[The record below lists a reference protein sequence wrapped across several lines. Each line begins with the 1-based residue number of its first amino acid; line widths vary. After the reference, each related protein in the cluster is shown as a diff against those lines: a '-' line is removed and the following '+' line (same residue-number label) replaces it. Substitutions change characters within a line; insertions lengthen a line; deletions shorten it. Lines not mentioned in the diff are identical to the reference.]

1 MQLLKKPRYVDES
14 KCIACGL
21 CAEKCPKKVTDTYN
35 AGLKNRKAIYV
46 EYDQAVPLKYAI
58 NPKECIY
65 LTKGKCGNCKKV
77 CPTGAVD
84 YDQKEEV
91 VTLNVGAVVLSPG
104 FKPFDPSRFDNYQ
117 YTKYKNVVTSLE
129 YERILSASGPTMG
142 HLTRIS
148 DHKEPKKI
156 AWLQC
161 IGSRD
166 INRCDNGHCSAVC
179 CMYAVKEAVISKEH
193 EGDHLDCAIFYMD
206 MRTPGKD
213 FEEYYVNARDKKGVR
228 FVRSRIHTI
237 TEVGDTG
244 DLEVRYADEFGEI
257 QVEVFNMIVLSIGLE
272 ADPDTVKLANKLGID
287 LTRSQFCNTS
297 SFEPVN
303 TSREGIYVCG
313 AFQGPKDIPE
323 SIVDASAAATA
334 AGASLT
340 EARGT
345 QTKQAE
351 VVPELNVRGDRP
363 RIGVFVCSCGTNI
376 AGVVDVAAVKAYAE
390 KLPYV
395 EFAANNLFSCSQD
408 TQNKMTEI
416 IKEKNL
422 NRVVVAACTP
432 KTHEGLFQETLLAAG
447 LNKYLFEMA
456 NIRNHNAWVH
466 KEAPELA
473 TQKAKDLVRM
483 AVTKVALFEPLE
495 EAELQLNQT
504 ALVIGGGI
512 SGITTA
518 RNFAAQGFET
528 HIVEKEARLGGQALS
543 LFKTT
548 TGENVQEKLSAL
560 VDEVTQNDK
569 IHVHLN
575 ASIEGVEGFVGNFKT
590 TVNAGGKSQTID
602 HGVAVV
608 ATGATPFATKEYA
621 YGTDPRIITSL
632 DLDKK
637 LIAGDSALKTMN
649 SAVFIQCVGSR
660 EKDRQYC
667 SRVCCTHSIDNALE
681 LKKQNPDMNV
691 YILYRDIRT
700 YGERE
705 YIYKEARKEGVIF
718 IRYSVDNKPVVAVK
732 NGSLTVTVMDHVLR
746 RPLEIE
752 TDLLTLAT
760 AIIPNDNEKLAQF
773 FKLPLNANGFFV
785 ERHAKLGPS
794 EFATDGVFLCGLAH
808 YPKPIPESIGHAQ
821 AATSRAVTLLARKT
835 IHTNGQIAKVDPML
849 CSSCMVCV
857 SVCPYS
863 APSLA
868 KEGRFAGKAE
878 INPVLCKGCGL
889 CVASCRS
896 GAIRHNGFD
905 NSQIFSQIF
914 SLSQVA

>member
-1 MQLLKKPRYVDES
+1 M
-14 KCIACGL
+14 
-21 CAEKCPKKVTDTYN
+21 
-35 AGLKNRKAIYV
+35 
-46 EYDQAVPLKYAI
+46 EYDQAVPLKYVI
-58 NPKECIY
+58 NPDECIY

-84 YDQKEEV
+84 YDQKEETV
-91 VTLNVGAVVLSPG
+91 KLNVGAVVLSPG

-117 YTKYKNVVTSLE
+117 YSNYKNVITSLE
-129 YERILSASGPTMG
+129 FERILSASGPTMG

-148 DHKEPKKI
+148 DQKEPKKI

-161 IGSRD
+161 IGSREL
-166 INRCDNGHCSAVC
+166 NKCDNGHCSAVC
-179 CMYAVKEAVISKEH
+179 CMYAIKEAVIAKEH
-193 EGDHLDCAIFYMD
+193 EGDDLDCAIFYMD

-213 FEEYYVNARDKKGVR
+213 FEEYYVNAKEKKGVR
-228 FVRSRIHTI
+228 FVKSRIHTI
-237 TEVGDTG
+237 VEIPETG
-244 DLEVRYADEFGEI
+244 DLEVRYADENGDI
-257 QVEVFNMIVLSIGLE
+257 QIEVFDMVVLSIGLE
-272 ADPDTVKLANKLGID
+272 ADPNTVKLSEKLGID
-287 LTRSQFCNTS
+287 LTQSHFCNTS
-297 SFEPVN
+297 AFEPVN
-303 TSREGIYVCG
+303 TSREGIFVCG

-334 AGASLT
+334 AGQSLT
-340 EARGT
+340 AARGT
-345 QTKQAE
+345 ETKQAE
-351 VVPELNVRGDRP
+351 MIPELNVKGDRP

-376 AGVVDVAAVKAYAE
+376 AGVVNVDAVKAYAE

-395 EFAANNLFSCSQD
+395 EYAGNNLFSCSQD
-408 TQNKMTEI
+408 TQDKMTEI

-466 KEAPELA
+466 KDAPELA
-473 TQKAKDLVRM
+473 TQKAKDLVRS

-504 ALVIGGGI
+504 ALIIGGGL

-518 RNFAAQGFET
+518 RSFAAQGFET
-528 HIVEKEARLGGQALS
+528 HIIEKDAQLGGQALC
-543 LFKTT
+543 LYKTT
-548 TGENVQEKLSAL
+548 TGENVKEKIVEL
-560 VDEVTQNDK
+560 VDEINGNEK

-575 ASIEGVEGFVGNFKT
+575 ATITSVDGFVGNFKS
-590 TVNAGGKSQTID
+590 TVDENGEAKTIE
-602 HGVAVV
+602 HGVAVI
-608 ATGATPFATKEYA
+608 ATGASPFMPKEYN
-621 YGTDPRIITSL
+621 YGKDPRIITSL

-637 LIAGDSALKTMN
+637 LMVEDPSLKSMN

-660 EKDRQYC
+660 EKERPYC
-667 SRVCCTHSIDNALE
+667 SRVCCTHSVDNALE
-681 LKKQNPDMNV
+681 LKKRNPDMNV
-691 YILYRDIRT
+691 YIIYRDIRT

-718 IRYSVDNKPVVAVK
+718 ICYSVDNKPVVDIK
-732 NGSLTVTVMDHVLR
+732 DGKLTVTVLDHILR

-760 AIIPNDNEKLAQF
+760 AIIPNQNEQLAQF

-808 YPKPIPESIGHAQ
+808 YPKPIPEAIGQAK

-835 IHTNGQIAKVDPML
+835 IHTSGQVAKVDPMS

-863 APSLA
+863 APSIA

-914 SLSQVA
+914 TLSQVA